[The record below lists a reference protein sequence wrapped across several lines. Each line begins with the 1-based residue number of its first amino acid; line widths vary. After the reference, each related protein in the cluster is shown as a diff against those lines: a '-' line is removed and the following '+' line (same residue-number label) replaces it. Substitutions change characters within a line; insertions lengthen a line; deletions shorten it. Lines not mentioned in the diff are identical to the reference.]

1 MREVRHAVQHPP
13 SAEQIA
19 AVREYLRTR
28 AWRRGVQGT
37 ADECGVS
44 RSTLWR
50 FLWTEHVSPTLV
62 AAVTAEVGASAWEL
76 RRAAERLRPTSGAV
90 DAHQL
95 RPRLTGADK
104 QTIEALCH
112 TPLATVD
119 EMAAF
124 VRLPAN
130 TLRERLARLARRG
143 LADSRPHRLQLV
155 GVRPQRRFF
164 PTREGVVG
172 LAGGSRAGIER
183 LMRLYPVSRQWCR
196 VLAERLDAVAALYR
210 VASIIATLD
219 ANEAPVV
226 VTHCRTGPYD
236 LLLRLPSG
244 RTVGLVR
251 QGPML
256 TNASLRYRIRT
267 IERMNALE
275 RPGLTLILTDSE
287 QDMRRVLRAIAD
299 PSAHTET
306 LVAVTGDVIADQ
318 GEVGGESRVWQQGG
332 YGFASTPT
340 LEPDVPLSTIVAHA
354 HRLAEAYPS
363 LSRAPMGRP
372 LNASRADLPDP
383 AEQFDQAPSALSLRL
398 SRAEKRALDL
408 LAGWPFCSPAQLAG
422 LMDGVSERRANQV
435 LHDLRKHGLVQRE
448 ELGYLLS
455 DAGLTYLARRDRSAV
470 GPTLDRWTPLRDDEG
485 YIGSLVQTAANQH
498 RHQAGVTELCARL
511 SAEAARSPDHELL
524 DLLPTQRSQISYEH
538 QWTRYPLYPDASF
551 QLSYQDDWHWCLV
564 EFERRATTPRRVP
577 ERLRAYRRYFGSD
590 YVRPDHAGQL
600 PLVLFVFETER
611 AESTFLDTAE
621 QVSPAPFLSSH
632 LDAIREQG
640 VLGRSWRAW
649 GARAPDRHRLEQYG
663 QLLGQ
668 APTAPT
674 TRAQQFR

>member
-1 MREVRHAVQHPP
+1 MQHPP
-13 SAEQIA
+13 TAEQIE

-28 AWRRGVQGT
+28 AWRRGVQRT
-37 ADECGVS
+37 ADQYSVS

-50 FLWTEHVSPTLV
+50 FLWTDHVSPKLV
-62 AAVTAEVGASAWEL
+62 AAVTAEVGESTWEL
-76 RRAAERLRPTSGAV
+76 RRAAERLRPMSGAV
-90 DAHQL
+90 DAYQL

-124 VRLPAN
+124 IRLPAN
-130 TLRERLARLARRG
+130 TLRERLARLARKG
-143 LADSRPHRLQLV
+143 LADSRPHRLQLL
-155 GVRPQRRFF
+155 GARPQRRFF
-164 PTREGVVG
+164 PTREGIVG
-172 LAGGSRAGIER
+172 LAGGGRAGIER
-183 LMRLYPVSRQWCR
+183 LMRLYPVSRQWFR

-210 VASIIATLD
+210 VASTIAALD
-219 ANEAPVV
+219 ESDAPVV

-244 RTVGLVR
+244 GTVGLVR

-275 RPGLTLILTDSE
+275 RPLLTLILTDSE

-299 PSAHTET
+299 PAAHTET
-306 LVAVTGDVIADQ
+306 LVAVTGDVIAGQ
-318 GEVGGESRVWQQGG
+318 GEGRGEPRVWQQGG

-354 HRLAEAYPS
+354 HRLADAYPS
-363 LSRAPMGRP
+363 LSRALMRQPV
-372 LNASRADLPDP
+372 NASRAELADP
-383 AEQFDQAPSALSLRL
+383 AEQLDQALSLTL
-398 SRAEKRALDL
+398 SRAEKRGLDL

-435 LHDLRKHGLVQRE
+435 LHALRQHGLVQRE
-448 ELGYLLS
+448 ELGYLLT
-455 DAGLTYLARRDRSAV
+455 DAGLTALARRDRAAV
-470 GPTLDRWTPLRDDEG
+470 GPTLDRWTPLRDEEG
-485 YIGSLVQTAANQH
+485 YIGSLVLTAANQH
-498 RHQAGVTELCARL
+498 RHQAGVTEFCARL
-511 SAEAARSPDHELL
+511 SAEAVRSPDHELL

-551 QLSYQDDWHWCLV
+551 QLRAHDAWHWCLV

-590 YVRPDHAGQL
+590 YVRPDHGGQL

-621 QVSPAPFLSSH
+621 QVSPAPFLSSNR
-632 LDAIREQG
+632 DAIHEHG

-649 GARAPDRHRLEQYG
+649 GARVPDRHRLEQYG

-668 APTAPT
+668 QSTAPT

>member
-1 MREVRHAVQHPP
+1 MRRPP
-13 SAEQIA
+13 SAEQIE
-19 AVREYLRTR
+19 AVREFLRTR
-28 AWRRGVQGT
+28 AWRRGVQRT
-37 ADECGVS
+37 ADQYGVA

-50 FLWTEHVSPTLV
+50 FLWTEHVSPKLL
-62 AAVTAEVGASAWEL
+62 AAVIAEVGASTWEL
-76 RRAAERLRPTSGAV
+76 RRAAERLRPMSGAV
-90 DAHQL
+90 DAYQL

-112 TPLATVD
+112 TPLSTVD

-124 VRLPAN
+124 IRLPAN
-130 TLRERLARLARRG
+130 TLRERLARLVGKG
-143 LADSRPHRLQLV
+143 LADSRPHRLQLL
-155 GVRPQRRFF
+155 GARPQRRFF
-164 PTREGVVG
+164 PTRDGIVA
-172 LAGGSRAGIER
+172 LAGGGQAGIER
-183 LMRLYPVSRQWCR
+183 LMRLYPVSRQWFR

-210 VASIIATLD
+210 AASTIATLD

-226 VTHCRTGPYD
+226 VTHCRTGPFD

-244 RTVGLVR
+244 GTVGLVR

-267 IERMNALE
+267 IERMNAAE
-275 RPGLTLILTDSE
+275 RASLTLILTDSE

-299 PSAHTET
+299 PSTHTET
-306 LVAVTGDVIADQ
+306 LVAVTGDVIAGQ
-318 GEVGGESRVWQQGG
+318 GESRVWQQGG

-354 HRLAEAYPS
+354 RRLADAYPN
-363 LSRAPMGRP
+363 LSRAPMQRP
-372 LNASRADLPDP
+372 SSGSRSDLPDP
-383 AEQFDQAPSALSLRL
+383 SEQFDQALSLRL

-408 LAGWPFCSPAQLAG
+408 LAGWPFCSPAQLAR

-435 LHDLRKHGLVQRE
+435 LHDLRKQGLVQRE

-455 DAGLTYLARRDRSAV
+455 DTGLTYLARRDRAAV
-470 GPTLDRWTPLRDDEG
+470 GPTLDRWTPVRDEEG

-498 RHQAGVTELCARL
+498 RHQAGVTEFCARL

-551 QLSYQDDWHWCLV
+551 QFRADDDWHWCLV

-590 YVRPDHAGQL
+590 YVRPDHGGQL

-621 QVSPAPFLSSH
+621 QVSPAPFLSSN
-632 LDAIREQG
+632 LDALKEHG

-668 APTAPT
+668 QTIAPT
-674 TRAQQFR
+674 TRA

>member
-1 MREVRHAVQHPP
+1 MQHQP

-19 AVREYLRTR
+19 AFREYLRSR
-28 AWRRGVQGT
+28 AWRRGVQRT
-37 ADECGVS
+37 ADRYGVS

-50 FLWTEHVSPTLV
+50 FLWTEHVSPKLV
-62 AAVTAEVGASAWEL
+62 AAVTAEVGASTWEL
-76 RRAAERLRPTSGAV
+76 RQAAERLRPLSGASG
-90 DAHQL
+90 AYRP

-104 QTIEALCH
+104 QTIELLCH

-119 EMAAF
+119 ELAALI
-124 VRLPAN
+124 RLPAN
-130 TLRERLARLARRG
+130 TLRERLSRLAKRG
-143 LADSRPHRLQLV
+143 LADSRPHRLQLL
-155 GVRPQRRFF
+155 GARPQRRFF
-164 PTREGVVG
+164 PTREGIVA
-172 LAGGSRAGIER
+172 LASGQRAGIER
-183 LMRLYPVSRQWCR
+183 LLRLYPVSRQWFR

-210 VASIIATLD
+210 VASIIAALD
-219 ANEAPVV
+219 TNDAPVV

-244 RTVGLVR
+244 GTVGLVR

-267 IERMNALE
+267 IERMNAGE
-275 RPGLTLILTDSE
+275 RPLLTLIMTDSE

-299 PSAHTET
+299 PSTHTET
-306 LVAVTGDVIADQ
+306 LVAVAGDVIAVGAGGQ
-318 GEVGGESRVWQQGG
+318 GRVWQQGG
-332 YGFASTPT
+332 YGFASTPP
-340 LEPDVPLSTIVAHA
+340 LEPDVPLSTSIAHA
-354 HRLAEAYPS
+354 RRLAEAYPS

-372 LNASRADLPDP
+372 LNASSADLPDP
-383 AEQFDQAPSALSLRL
+383 AEQFDHAPSALSLRL

-408 LAGWPFCSPAQLAG
+408 LAGWPFCSAAQLAG
-422 LMDGVSERRANQV
+422 LMDGVGERRANQV

-448 ELGYLLS
+448 ELGYLLT
-455 DAGLTYLARRDRSAV
+455 DAGLTYLARRDRAAV
-470 GPTLDRWTPLRDDEG
+470 GPTLDRWTPVRDEEG

-498 RHQAGVTELCARL
+498 RHQAGVTEFCARL
-511 SAEAARSPDHELL
+511 SAEAARSPHHELL
-524 DLLPTQRSQISYEH
+524 DLLPTQRSPISYEY

-551 QLSYQDDWHWCLV
+551 QLRAHDDWHWCLV

-577 ERLRAYRRYFGSD
+577 ERLRAYRRYFASD
-590 YVRPDHAGQL
+590 YVRPDHGGQL

-632 LDAIREQG
+632 LDALRKQG

-674 TRAQQFR
+674 TR

>member
-1 MREVRHAVQHPP
+1 MQRLP
-13 SAEQIA
+13 SAEQIE

-28 AWRRGVQGT
+28 AWRRGAQRT
-37 ADECGVS
+37 ADQYSVS

-50 FLWTEHVSPTLV
+50 FLWTDHVSPKLV
-62 AAVTAEVGASAWEL
+62 AAVTAEVGESTWEL
-76 RRAAERLRPTSGAV
+76 RRAAERLRPMSGAV
-90 DAHQL
+90 DAYQL

-112 TPLATVD
+112 TPLSTVD

-124 VRLPAN
+124 IRLPAN
-130 TLRERLARLARRG
+130 TLRERLARLAGKR
-143 LADSRPHRLQLV
+143 LADSRPHRLQLL
-155 GVRPQRRFF
+155 GTRPQRRFF

-183 LMRLYPVSRQWCR
+183 LMRLYPVSRQWFR

-210 VASIIATLD
+210 AASKIAALD
-219 ANEAPVV
+219 AGEAPVV

-244 RTVGLVR
+244 GTVGLVR
-251 QGPML
+251 QGPLL

-267 IERMNALE
+267 IERMDPFE
-275 RPGLTLILTDSE
+275 RPLLTLILTDSE

-299 PSAHTET
+299 PSTHTET
-306 LVAVTGDVIADQ
+306 LVAVAGDVIADQ
-318 GEVGGESRVWQQGG
+318 GEGRGEPRVWQQGG

-363 LSRAPMGRP
+363 LRRSPMRQP
-372 LNASRADLPDP
+372 SSASRNDLPDP
-383 AEQFDQAPSALSLRL
+383 AEQLEQAPSLRL

-435 LHDLRKHGLVQRE
+435 LHALRKHGLIQRE
-448 ELGYLLS
+448 ELGYLLT
-455 DAGLTYLARRDRSAV
+455 DAGLTTLARRDRAAV
-470 GPTLDRWTPLRDDEG
+470 GPTLDRSTPVRDDEG

-498 RHQAGVTELCARL
+498 RHQAGVAEFCARL

-551 QLSYQDDWHWCLV
+551 QLSYQGDWHWCLV

-590 YVRPDHAGQL
+590 YVRPDHGGQL

-621 QVSPAPFLSSH
+621 QLSPAPFLSSN
-632 LDAIREQG
+632 LDAIEAHG

-649 GARAPDRHRLEQYG
+649 GARVPDRHRLEQYG

>member
-1 MREVRHAVQHPP
+1 MQHPP
-13 SAEQIA
+13 TAEQIE

-28 AWRRGVQGT
+28 AWRRGAQST
-37 ADECGVS
+37 ADQYSVS

-50 FLWTEHVSPTLV
+50 FLWTDHVSPKLV
-62 AAVTAEVGASAWEL
+62 AAVSAEVGESTWEL
-76 RRAAERLRPTSGAV
+76 RRAAERLRPMSGVV
-90 DAHQL
+90 DAYQL

-112 TPLATVD
+112 TPLSTVD

-124 VRLPAN
+124 IRLPAN
-130 TLRERLARLARRG
+130 TLRERLARLAGKR
-143 LADSRPHRLQLV
+143 LADSRPLRLQLL
-155 GVRPQRRFF
+155 GARPQRRFF
-164 PTREGVVG
+164 PTREGIVG

-183 LMRLYPVSRQWCR
+183 LMRLYPVSRQWFR
-196 VLAERLDAVAALYR
+196 VLGERLDAVAALYR

-219 ANEAPVV
+219 ASEAPVV

-236 LLLRLPSG
+236 LLLRLPSRG
-244 RTVGLVR
+244 TVGLVR

-267 IERMNALE
+267 IERMNAGE
-275 RPGLTLILTDSE
+275 RPLLTLILTESE

-299 PSAHTET
+299 PSTHTET
-306 LVAVTGDVIADQ
+306 LVAVTGDVIAVQ
-318 GEVGGESRVWQQGG
+318 GESRVWQQGG

-354 HRLAEAYPS
+354 HRLADAYPN
-363 LSRAPMGRP
+363 LSRSPMRRP
-372 LNASRADLPDP
+372 SSASRSDLPDP
-383 AEQFDQAPSALSLRL
+383 ADQLDQALSLSL

-408 LAGWPFCSPAQLAG
+408 LAGWPFSSPAQLAG
-422 LMDGVSERRANQV
+422 LMDGVSERRAKQV
-435 LHDLRKHGLVQRE
+435 LQALREHGLVQRE
-448 ELGYLLS
+448 EPGYLLT
-455 DAGLTYLARRDRSAV
+455 DAGLTHLARRDRAAV
-470 GPTLDRWTPLRDDEG
+470 GPTLDRWTPLRDEEG
-485 YIGSLVQTAANQH
+485 YIGSLVQTAAKQH
-498 RHQAGVTELCARL
+498 RHQAGVTDFCARL
-511 SAEAARSPDHELL
+511 SAETARSSDHELL

-538 QWTRYPLYPDASF
+538 RWTRYPLYPDASF
-551 QLSYQDDWHWCLV
+551 QLRAHDDWHWCLL

-577 ERLRAYRRYFGSD
+577 ERLRAYRRFFGSD
-590 YVRPDHAGQL
+590 YVRPDHGGQL

-621 QVSPAPFLSSH
+621 QVSPAPFLSSN
-632 LDAIREQG
+632 LDAIGEHG

-649 GARAPDRHRLEQYG
+649 GARVPDRHRLEQYG

-668 APTAPT
+668 APTAPS

>member
-1 MREVRHAVQHPP
+1 MREVRYAVQRPP
-13 SAEQIA
+13 SAAQID

-28 AWRRGVQGT
+28 AWRRGVQRT
-37 ADECGVS
+37 ADRYGVS

-50 FLWTEHVSPTLV
+50 FLWTEHVSPKLV
-62 AAVTAEVGASAWEL
+62 AAVTAEVGASTGEL
-76 RRAAERLRPTSGAV
+76 RHAAERLHPPSGA
-90 DAHQL
+90 AWAN
-95 RPRLTGADK
+95 RPRPHLTTADR
-104 QTIEALCH
+104 QTVELLCH

-119 EMAAF
+119 ELAALI
-124 VRLPAN
+124 RLPAN
-130 TLRERLARLARRG
+130 TLRERLARLAKRG
-143 LADSRPHRLQLV
+143 LADSRPHRLQLL

-164 PTREGVVG
+164 PTREGIVA
-172 LAGGSRAGIER
+172 LASGEQSGIER
-183 LMRLYPVSRQWCR
+183 LLRLYPVSRRWFR

-210 VASIIATLD
+210 VASIIAALD
-219 ANEAPVV
+219 ASDAPVV

-236 LLLRLPSG
+236 LLLLLPSG
-244 RTVGLVR
+244 GTLGFVR

-267 IERMNALE
+267 IERMNPLE
-275 RPGLTLILTDSE
+275 RPLLTLVLTDSE

-306 LVAVTGDVIADQ
+306 LVAVTGDVIAV
-318 GEVGGESRVWQQGG
+318 GVGGESRVWQQGG

-340 LEPDVPLSTIVAHA
+340 LAPDVPLSLIIAHA

-363 LSRAPMGRP
+363 LSRAPMRRP

-383 AEQFDQAPSALSLRL
+383 AEQFGQALSLRL

-408 LAGWPFCSPAQLAG
+408 LGGWPFCSPAQLAG

-435 LHDLRKHGLVQRE
+435 LHALREHGLILRE

-455 DAGLTYLARRDRSAV
+455 DAGLTYLARRDRAAV
-470 GPTLDRWTPLRDDEG
+470 GPTLDRWTPVRDEEG

-498 RHQAGVTELCARL
+498 RHQAGVTEFCARL

-551 QLSYQDDWHWCLV
+551 QLRAHDDWHWCLV

-590 YVRPDHAGQL
+590 YVRPDHGGQL
-600 PLVLFVFETER
+600 PLVLFLFETER

-621 QVSPAPFLSSH
+621 QVSPAPFLSSN
-632 LDAIREQG
+632 LDALEAHG

>member
-1 MREVRHAVQHPP
+1 MQRLP
-13 SAEQIA
+13 SAEQIE

-28 AWRRGVQGT
+28 AWRRGAQRT
-37 ADECGVS
+37 ADQYSVS

-50 FLWTEHVSPTLV
+50 FLWTDHVSPKLV
-62 AAVTAEVGASAWEL
+62 AAVTAEVGESTWEL
-76 RRAAERLRPTSGAV
+76 RRAAERLRPMSGAV
-90 DAHQL
+90 DAYQL
-95 RPRLTGADK
+95 RPRLTTADK
-104 QTIEALCH
+104 QTVEALCH

-124 VRLPAN
+124 VRLPAS
-130 TLRERLARLARRG
+130 TLRERLARLAGKG
-143 LADSRPHRLQLV
+143 LADSRPHRLQLL
-155 GVRPQRRFF
+155 GARPQRRFF
-164 PTREGVVG
+164 PTREGIAT
-172 LAGGSRAGIER
+172 LASGERAGTER
-183 LMRLYPVSRQWCR
+183 LMRLYPVSRHWFR
-196 VLAERLDAVAALYR
+196 VLAERLDAVAELYR

-219 ANEAPVV
+219 ASDAPVV
-226 VTHCRTGPYD
+226 VNHCRTGPYD

-244 RTVGLVR
+244 GTLGLVR

-267 IERMNALE
+267 IERMEATE
-275 RPGLTLILTDSE
+275 RPLLTLILTESE
-287 QDMRRVLRAIAD
+287 QGMRRVLRTIAD
-299 PSAHTET
+299 PSTHTAT
-306 LVAVTGDVIADQ
+306 LVAVTGDVIA
-318 GEVGGESRVWQQGG
+318 VGGEPRVWQQGG

-363 LSRAPMGRP
+363 LSRSPMRQSV
-372 LNASRADLPDP
+372 NASRSDLPDP
-383 AEQFDQAPSALSLRL
+383 ADQLDQALSLRL

-408 LAGWPFCSPAQLAG
+408 LAAWPFCSPTQLAG

-435 LHDLRKHGLVQRE
+435 LHALRGHGLIQRE

-455 DAGLTYLARRDRSAV
+455 DAGLTNLARRDRAAV
-470 GPTLDRWTPLRDDEG
+470 GPTLDRWTPVRDEEG

-498 RHQAGVTELCARL
+498 RHQAGVTDFCATL
-511 SAEAARSPDHELL
+511 SAEAARSSDHELL

-538 QWTRYPLYPDASF
+538 RWTRYPLYPDASF
-551 QLSYQDDWHWCLV
+551 QLRSHDDWHWCLV

-590 YVRPDHAGQL
+590 YVRPDHGGQL

-611 AESTFLDTAE
+611 VESTFLDTAE
-621 QVSPAPFLSSH
+621 QVSPAPFLSSN
-632 LDAIREQG
+632 LDALREHG

-668 APTAPT
+668 QSTAPT

>member
-1 MREVRHAVQHPP
+1 MRRRP
-13 SAEQIA
+13 SAEQIEA
-19 AVREYLRTR
+19 GREYLGTR
-28 AWRRGVQGT
+28 AWRRGVQRT
-37 ADECGVS
+37 ADQYGVS

-50 FLWTEHVSPTLV
+50 FLWTEHVSPKLV
-62 AAVTAEVGASAWEL
+62 ATVTAEVGGSPWEL
-76 RRAAERLRPTSGAV
+76 RQAAERLRPLNGATG
-90 DAHQL
+90 ANRP

-104 QTIEALCH
+104 QTIELLCH

-119 EMAAF
+119 EMAALI
-124 VRLPAN
+124 RLPAN

-143 LADSRPHRLQLV
+143 LADSRPHRLQLL
-155 GVRPQRRFF
+155 GPRPQRRFF
-164 PTREGVVG
+164 PTREGIVA
-172 LAGGSRAGIER
+172 LASGERAGIER
-183 LMRLYPVSRQWCR
+183 LLRLYPVSRQWFR

-210 VASIIATLD
+210 VASIIAALD
-219 ANEAPVV
+219 TSDAPVV

-244 RTVGLVR
+244 GTVGLVR

-275 RPGLTLILTDSE
+275 RPLLTLLLTDSE

-299 PSAHTET
+299 PSAHTEM
-306 LVAVTGDVIADQ
+306 LVAVTGDVIAGQ
-318 GEVGGESRVWQQGG
+318 GEGRGEPRVWQQGG

-354 HRLAEAYPS
+354 RRLSDAYPN
-363 LSRAPMGRP
+363 LSRAPMQRP
-372 LNASRADLPDP
+372 SSASRSDLPDP

-422 LMDGVSERRANQV
+422 LTDGVSERRANQ
-435 LHDLRKHGLVQRE
+435 LLRALRKQGLVQRE

-455 DAGLTYLARRDRSAV
+455 DAGLTYLARRDRAAV
-470 GPTLDRWTPLRDDEG
+470 GPTLDRWTPVRDEEG

-498 RHQAGVTELCARL
+498 RHQAGVTEFCARI
-511 SAEAARSPDHELL
+511 SAEAASSPEHELL

-538 QWTRYPLYPDASF
+538 HWTRYPLYPDASF
-551 QLSYQDDWHWCLV
+551 QLGAHDDWHWCLV

-577 ERLRAYRRYFGSD
+577 ERLRAYRRYFHSD
-590 YVRPDHAGQL
+590 YVRPDHGGQL

-611 AESTFLDTAE
+611 AESIFL
-621 QVSPAPFLSSH
+621 
-632 LDAIREQG
+632 
-640 VLGRSWRAW
+640 
-649 GARAPDRHRLEQYG
+649 
-663 QLLGQ
+663 
-668 APTAPT
+668 
-674 TRAQQFR
+674 

>member
-1 MREVRHAVQHPP
+1 MREVRYAVQGQP
-13 SAEQIA
+13 SAEQIE

-28 AWRRGVQGT
+28 AWRRGAQRT
-37 ADECGVS
+37 ADQYSVS

-50 FLWTEHVSPTLV
+50 FLWTKHVSPKLV
-62 AAVTAEVGASAWEL
+62 AAVTAEVGESTWEL
-76 RRAAERLRPTSGAV
+76 RRAAERLRPMSGAV
-90 DAHQL
+90 DAYQL

-112 TPLATVD
+112 TPLSTVD

-124 VRLPAN
+124 IRLPAN
-130 TLRERLARLARRG
+130 TLRERLARLAGKR
-143 LADSRPHRLQLV
+143 LADSRPHRLQLL
-155 GVRPQRRFF
+155 GARPQRRFF

-219 ANEAPVV
+219 SSEAPVV

-244 RTVGLVR
+244 GTVGLVR
-251 QGPML
+251 QGSML

-267 IERMNALE
+267 IERMNAAE
-275 RPGLTLILTDSE
+275 CASLTLILTDSE

-299 PSAHTET
+299 PSTHTET
-306 LVAVTGDVIADQ
+306 LVAVTGDVIAGQ
-318 GEVGGESRVWQQGG
+318 GESRVWQQGG

-354 HRLAEAYPS
+354 RRLADAYPN
-363 LSRAPMGRP
+363 LSRAPMQRP
-372 LNASRADLPDP
+372 SSASRSDLPDP
-383 AEQFDQAPSALSLRL
+383 AEQFDQALSLTL

-422 LMDGVSERRANQV
+422 LMDGVSERRANQL
-435 LHDLRKHGLVQRE
+435 LHALRAHGLIQHE

-455 DAGLTYLARRDRSAV
+455 DTGLTYLARRDRAAV
-470 GPTLDRWTPLRDDEG
+470 GPTLDRWTPVRDEEG

-498 RHQAGVTELCARL
+498 RHQAGVTEFCARL

-551 QLSYQDDWHWCLV
+551 QLRAHDDWHWCLV

-590 YVRPDHAGQL
+590 YVRPDHSGQL

-611 AESTFLDTAE
+611 AEATFLDTAE
-621 QVSPAPFLSSH
+621 QVSPAPFLSSN
-632 LDAIREQG
+632 LAAVREHG

-649 GARAPDRHRLEQYG
+649 GARVPDRHRLEQYG

-668 APTAPT
+668 PQTAPI

>member
-1 MREVRHAVQHPP
+1 MRRPP
-13 SAEQIA
+13 SAEQIH

-28 AWRRGVQGT
+28 AWRRGAQPT
-37 ADECGVS
+37 ADEYGVS

-50 FLWTEHVSPTLV
+50 FLWTEHVSPKLV
-62 AAVTAEVGASAWEL
+62 AAVTADIGASTWEL
-76 RRAAERLRPTSGAV
+76 RQAAERLHPPRGTAGV
-90 DAHQL
+90 NRL
-95 RPRLTGADK
+95 RLTSADK
-104 QTIEALCH
+104 QTIELLCH

-119 EMAAF
+119 EMAALIK
-124 VRLPAN
+124 LPAN
-130 TLRERLARLARRG
+130 TLRERLARLAKRG
-143 LADSRPHRLQLV
+143 LADSRPHRLQLLS
-155 GVRPQRRFF
+155 VRPQRRFF
-164 PTREGVVG
+164 PTQEGIVA
-172 LAGGSRAGIER
+172 LAGGSQAGIER
-183 LMRLYPVSRQWCR
+183 LMRLYPVSRRWFR
-196 VLAERLDAVAALYR
+196 ALAERLDAVAALYR
-210 VASIIATLD
+210 VASIIATMD
-219 ANEAPVV
+219 ADASDAPVV

-244 RTVGLVR
+244 GTVGLVR

-267 IERMNALE
+267 IERMNAAQ
-275 RPGLTLILTDSE
+275 RASLTLILTDSE

-306 LVAVTGDVIADQ
+306 LVAVTGDVIAV
-318 GEVGGESRVWQQGG
+318 GVGGERQVWQQGG

-354 HRLAEAYPS
+354 HRLAGAYPH
-363 LSRAPMGRP
+363 LGRTP
-372 LNASRADLPDP
+372 TRQPVNASRTDLPDP
-383 AEQFDQAPSALSLRL
+383 AEQFDQALSLTL

-435 LHDLRKHGLVQRE
+435 LRDLREHGLVQRE

-455 DAGLTYLARRDRSAV
+455 DAGLTYLARRDRAAV
-470 GPTLDRWTPLRDDEG
+470 GPTLDRWTPLRDEEG

-498 RHQAGVTELCARL
+498 RHQGGVTEFCARL
-511 SAEAARSPDHELL
+511 SAEAARSPEHELL

-538 QWTRYPLYPDASF
+538 RWTRYPLYPDASF
-551 QLSYQDDWHWCLV
+551 QLRAHDDWHWCLV

-577 ERLRAYRRYFGSD
+577 ERLRAYRRYFGSG
-590 YVRPDHAGQL
+590 YVRPDHGGQL

-611 AESTFLDTAE
+611 AESTFLDAAE
-621 QVSPAPFLSSH
+621 RVSPAPFLSSN
-632 LDAIREQG
+632 LDAICEQG

-649 GARAPDRHRLEQYG
+649 GARVPDRHRLEQYG

-668 APTAPT
+668 QSTAPT

>member
-1 MREVRHAVQHPP
+1 MQRLP
-13 SAEQIA
+13 SAEQIE

-28 AWRRGVQGT
+28 AWWRGVQRT
-37 ADECGVS
+37 ADQYGVS

-50 FLWTEHVSPTLV
+50 FLWTEHVSLKLV
-62 AAVTAEVGASAWEL
+62 AAVIAEVGASTWEL
-76 RRAAERLRPTSGAV
+76 HRAAERLRSLNGA
-90 DAHQL
+90 AGANRP
-95 RPRLTGADK
+95 RPRLTSADK

-119 EMAAF
+119 EMAAL

-130 TLRERLARLARRG
+130 TLRERLARLAGKG
-143 LADSRPHRLQLV
+143 LADSRPHRLQLL
-155 GVRPQRRFF
+155 GPRPQRRFF
-164 PTREGVVG
+164 PTREGIAA
-172 LAGGSRAGIER
+172 LASGERAGTDR
-183 LMRLYPVSRQWCR
+183 LMRLYPVSRQWFR
-196 VLAERLDAVAALYR
+196 VLGERLDAVAALYR

-219 ANEAPVV
+219 ASDAPVV
-226 VTHCRTGPYD
+226 VTHCRTGPFD

-244 RTVGLVR
+244 GTVGLVR

-267 IERMNALE
+267 IERINAGE
-275 RPGLTLILTDSE
+275 RPLLTLILTDSE

-299 PSAHTET
+299 PSTHTET
-306 LVAVTGDVIADQ
+306 LVAVTGDVIAVR
-318 GEVGGESRVWQQGG
+318 GEPRVWQQGG

-340 LEPDVPLSTIVAHA
+340 LEPDVPLSIIVAHA
-354 HRLAEAYPS
+354 HRLADAYPM
-363 LSRAPMGRP
+363 LSRSQMVRP
-372 LNASRADLPDP
+372 ANSSRSDLPDP
-383 AEQFDQAPSALSLRL
+383 AEQLDQAPSFRL

-408 LAGWPFCSPAQLAG
+408 LAAWPFCSPAQLAG
-422 LMDGVSERRANQV
+422 LMDGVSERRANQL
-435 LHDLRKHGLVQRE
+435 LHALRGYGLIQRE

-455 DAGLTYLARRDRSAV
+455 DAGLTYLARRDRAAV
-470 GPTLDRWTPLRDDEG
+470 GPTLDRWTPVRDEEG

-498 RHQAGVTELCARL
+498 RHQAGVTEFCARL

-551 QLSYQDDWHWCLV
+551 QLRAHDDWHWCLV

-577 ERLRAYRRYFGSD
+577 ERLRAYRRYFGSG
-590 YVRPDHAGQL
+590 YVRPDHGGQL

-611 AESTFLDTAE
+611 AESTFLDAAE
-621 QVSPAPFLSSH
+621 RVSPAPFLSSN
-632 LDAIREQG
+632 LDAICEQG

-649 GARAPDRHRLEQYG
+649 GARVPDRHRLEQYG

-668 APTAPT
+668 QSTAPT